1 MSTPDDDTDPTG
13 MRALLRGLPDP
24 GPMPDDLVARI
35 QHSLAD
41 LALPE
46 PEARPSR
53 GDEDDLR
60 TVSRGTR
67 SSTAPH
73 RPSWWVRNGPRA
85 AVAAVVL
92 LGGGAVASDQ
102 LGLLGS
108 GGDSS
113 SSGTAADSSAGDSS
127 VDQRGQ
133 GPTTGTESAPRAG
146 SDTAGGS
153 SAGPVRLGQVV
164 VTMSGRTYTVGGLA
178 TEVDRGEPAAPTAP
192 LTAESPGIGPIGTE
206 LGVRSCLVALGLP
219 RDAAARVDLAV
230 VDSTPAAVLVVTSEG
245 GRTAYAVG
253 RNCTLGDP
261 ALIAGP
267 IQLP

>member
-24 GPMPDDLVARI
+24 GPMPDDLVVRI
-35 QHSLAD
+35 QSSLAD
-41 LALPE
+41 LPLAQ
-46 PEARPSR
+46 PSSAT
-53 GDEDDLR
+53 GHEEGLR
-60 TVSRGTR
+60 TVSRGTE
-67 SSTAPH
+67 SAQAPH
-73 RPSWWVRNGPRA
+73 RTSWWTRNGPRA

-92 LGGGAVASDQ
+92 LGGGAVATDQ

-108 GGDSS
+108 GGDVAT
-113 SSGTAADSSAGDSS
+113 SGAA
-127 VDQRGQ
+127 
-133 GPTTGTESAPRAG
+133 
-146 SDTAGGS
+146 SDAGGS
-153 SAGPVRLGQVV
+153 SADQRAESPTQGAESAPQSGRDTAGEAGQGSVRQGQVV
-164 VTMSGRTYTVGGLA
+164 VTMSGRAYTASGLA
-178 TEVDRGEPAAPTAP
+178 MEVGRVASAVPTTP

-206 LGVRSCLVALGLP
+206 TGVRSCLVALGLP
-219 RDAAARVDLAV
+219 RDAAARVDLAL
-230 VDSTPAAVLVVTSEG
+230 VDSTPAAVLVVTREG